1 MHLLQRVGT
10 ARDDVQRVGE
20 RRTLGPKVDLIVV
33 VPALVGSLGAQILCL
48 CGVVWCVTECDYTQ
62 IHVHKW
68 EDEDMAANSCFPVAK
83 TRRGNGV
90 QQKDFF
96 DGKPVGL
103 EERKVELLNDL
114 FKSDK

>member
-1 MHLLQRVGT
+1 MV
-10 ARDDVQRVGE
+10 
-20 RRTLGPKVDLIVV
+20 
-33 VPALVGSLGAQILCL
+33 
-48 CGVVWCVTECDYTQ
+48 TQ

-114 FKSDK
+114 